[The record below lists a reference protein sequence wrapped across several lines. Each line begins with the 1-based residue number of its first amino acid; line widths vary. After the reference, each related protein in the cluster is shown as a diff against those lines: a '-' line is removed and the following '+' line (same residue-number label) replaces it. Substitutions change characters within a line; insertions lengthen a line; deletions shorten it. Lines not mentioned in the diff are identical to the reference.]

1 MKKIYVQMGIYLLG
15 CLIVAITMPILFAMA
30 FYLSSALVLV
40 LMPKFIQYLKK
51 VSIQQTESEY
61 ALEKKTG
68 TPIMGGLLFNLVVV
82 VVTLVFSADKKDL
95 TLWMLILG
103 VIGFGMIGFVD
114 DMTIVLK
121 RNNVGLKARTR
132 LAIEAVLALVMILLL
147 SCLNGLDYLKGSSWI
162 GYLFFLSITLL
173 MFMGSTNAVN
183 LTDGMDGLAGGV
195 SLIAFLAY
203 FIYAVQK
210 QLPVIAIFCAV
221 MMGALFG
228 YLFFNH
234 KPAKVFMGDTGSLAL
249 GGSLATIAFITHTE
263 WAFILIAGIPVLEAL
278 SVMIQ
283 IGSVKLCHRRVFPY
297 TPIHYSFKI
306 WGLKEVQVVYLF
318 WLLEFMFAMMGL
330 WLLIH

>member
-82 VVTLVFSADKKDL
+82 VVTLVFSVGKKDL

-132 LAIEAVLALVMILLL
+132 LAIEAVLALVMIILL

-210 QLPVIAIFCAV
+210 QLPVIAIFCAA

>member
-82 VVTLVFSADKKDL
+82 VVTLVFSVGKKDL
-95 TLWMLILG
+95 TLW

-210 QLPVIAIFCAV
+210 QLPVIAIFCAA

>member
-82 VVTLVFSADKKDL
+82 VVTLVFSVGKKDL

-103 VIGFGMIGFVD
+103 VIGFGMLGFVD

-210 QLPVIAIFCAV
+210 QLPVIAIFCAA

>member
-82 VVTLVFSADKKDL
+82 VVTLVFSAGKKDL

-162 GYLFFLSITLL
+162 GY

-210 QLPVIAIFCAV
+210 QLPVIAIFCAA

>member
-82 VVTLVFSADKKDL
+82 VVTLVFSVGKKDL

-147 SCLNGLDYLKGSSWI
+147 SYLNGLDYLKGSSWI

-210 QLPVIAIFCAV
+210 QLPVIAIFCAA

>member
-82 VVTLVFSADKKDL
+82 VVTLVFSVGKKDL

-210 QLPVIAIFCAV
+210 QLPVIAIFCAA
-221 MMGALFG
+221 MMGVLFG

>member
-82 VVTLVFSADKKDL
+82 VVTLVFSVGKKDL

-147 SCLNGLDYLKGSSWI
+147 SYLNGLDYLKGSSWI

-183 LTDGMDGLAGGV
+183 LTDGMGGLAGGV
-195 SLIAFLAY
+195 SLIAVLAY
-203 FIYAVQK
+203 
-210 QLPVIAIFCAV
+210 
-221 MMGALFG
+221 
-228 YLFFNH
+228 
-234 KPAKVFMGDTGSLAL
+234 
-249 GGSLATIAFITHTE
+249 
-263 WAFILIAGIPVLEAL
+263 LI
-278 SVMIQ
+278 
-283 IGSVKLCHRRVFPY
+283 
-297 TPIHYSFKI
+297 
-306 WGLKEVQVVYLF
+306 
-318 WLLEFMFAMMGL
+318 
-330 WLLIH
+330 

>member
-82 VVTLVFSADKKDL
+82 VVTLVFSAGKKDL

-210 QLPVIAIFCAV
+210 QLPVIATFCAA

>member
-82 VVTLVFSADKKDL
+82 VVTLVFSAGKKDL

-210 QLPVIAIFCAV
+210 QLPVIAIFCAA

-318 WLLEFMFAMMGL
+318 WLLELMFAMMGL

>member
-82 VVTLVFSADKKDL
+82 VVTLVFSVGKKDL
-95 TLWMLILG
+95 TLWMMILG

-210 QLPVIAIFCAV
+210 QLPVIAIFCAA

>member
-82 VVTLVFSADKKDL
+82 VVTLVFSVGKKDL

-210 QLPVIAIFCAV
+210 QLPVIAIFCAA

>member
-82 VVTLVFSADKKDL
+82 VVTLVFSVGKKDL

-147 SCLNGLDYLKGSSWI
+147 SYLNGLDYLKGSSWI

-210 QLPVIAIFCAV
+210 QLPVIAIFCAA

-318 WLLEFMFAMMGL
+318 WLLEFMFAMIGL

>member
-30 FYLSSALVLV
+30 FCLSSALVLV

-82 VVTLVFSADKKDL
+82 VVTLVFSVGKKDL

-132 LAIEAVLALVMILLL
+132 LAIEAVLALVMIVLL

-210 QLPVIAIFCAV
+210 QLPVIAIFCAA

>member
-68 TPIMGGLLFNLVVV
+68 TPIMGGLLFNLVVI
-82 VVTLVFSADKKDL
+82 VVTLVFSAGKKDL

-103 VIGFGMIGFVD
+103 VIGVGMIGFVD

-132 LAIEAVLALVMILLL
+132 LAIEAVLALVMIILL

-210 QLPVIAIFCAV
+210 QLPVIAIFCAA

>member
-82 VVTLVFSADKKDL
+82 VVTLVFSAGKKDL

-210 QLPVIAIFCAV
+210 QLPVIAIFCAA

-318 WLLEFMFAMMGL
+318 WLLEFMFAMIGL

>member
-82 VVTLVFSADKKDL
+82 VVTLVFSVGKKDL

-132 LAIEAVLALVMILLL
+132 LAIEAFLALVMIILL

-210 QLPVIAIFCAV
+210 QLPVIAIFCAA

>member
-82 VVTLVFSADKKDL
+82 VVTLVFSVGKKDL

-132 LAIEAVLALVMILLL
+132 LAIEAFLALVMILLL

-210 QLPVIAIFCAV
+210 QLPVIAIFCAA

>member
-82 VVTLVFSADKKDL
+82 VVTLVFSAGKKDL

-132 LAIEAVLALVMILLL
+132 LAIEAFLALVMIILL

-210 QLPVIAIFCAV
+210 QLPVIAIFCAA

>member
-82 VVTLVFSADKKDL
+82 VVTLVFSVGKKDL

-132 LAIEAVLALVMILLL
+132 LAIEAVLALVMIVLL

-210 QLPVIAIFCAV
+210 QLPVIAIFCAA

>member
-68 TPIMGGLLFNLVVV
+68 TPIMGGLLFNLVVI
-82 VVTLVFSADKKDL
+82 VVTLVFSAGKKDL
-95 TLWMLILG
+95 TLWMLTLG

-132 LAIEAVLALVMILLL
+132 LAIEAVLALVMIILL

-210 QLPVIAIFCAV
+210 QLPVIAIFCAA

>member
-210 QLPVIAIFCAV
+210 QLPVIAIFCAA

>member
-68 TPIMGGLLFNLVVV
+68 TPIMGGLLFNLVVI
-82 VVTLVFSADKKDL
+82 VVTLVFSVGKKDL

-132 LAIEAVLALVMILLL
+132 LAIEAVLALVMIILL

-210 QLPVIAIFCAV
+210 QLPVIAIFCAA

>member
-82 VVTLVFSADKKDL
+82 VVTLVFSVGKKDL

-132 LAIEAVLALVMILLL
+132 LAIEAVLALVMIILL

-210 QLPVIAIFCAV
+210 QLPVIAIFCAA

-318 WLLEFMFAMMGL
+318 WLLEFMFAMIGL